1 MVIYVKVKLLCH
13 PFSSFLFF
21 PFFSFS
27 RFLFGI
33 RGKKRR
39 HKKIPSTL
47 FLCVVGRSSVVRV
60 SLSQFQTHAPLSLL
74 FARSLSLFLVQQ
86 KREEERVR
94 KESSTA
100 KPSFLFLGFSFKLPP
115 RLSKSSQKVW
125 SKGIWQTSRRF
136 WSTPKILI
144 STFDRKPSS
153 SWNKPKRRIFPYI
166 YPL

>member
-1 MVIYVKVKLLCH
+1 MVICTYVKMKLLCH

-21 PFFSFS
+21 PFSFFFFFEIS
-27 RFLFGI
+27 F

-39 HKKIPSTL
+39 HKKIQSTL

-100 KPSFLFLGFSFKLPP
+100 NLLFSFWDFPSNFSQSHRKKCGVKEYGRRHADFGQHP
-115 RLSKSSQKVW
+115 KS
-125 SKGIWQTSRRF
+125 
-136 WSTPKILI
+136 
-144 STFDRKPSS
+144 
-153 SWNKPKRRIFPYI
+153 
-166 YPL
+166 

>member
-1 MVIYVKVKLLCH
+1 MVIYVKMKLLCH

-39 HKKIPSTL
+39 HKKIQSTL

-100 KPSFLFLGFSFKLPP
+100 NLLFSFWDFPSNFLPVSQSHRKKCGVKEYGRRHADFGQHP
-115 RLSKSSQKVW
+115 KS
-125 SKGIWQTSRRF
+125 
-136 WSTPKILI
+136 
-144 STFDRKPSS
+144 
-153 SWNKPKRRIFPYI
+153 
-166 YPL
+166 

>member
-1 MVIYVKVKLLCH
+1 MVIYVKMKLLCH

-21 PFFSFS
+21 PYFSFS

-39 HKKIPSTL
+39 HKKIQSTL

-100 KPSFLFLGFSFKLPP
+100 NLLFSFWDFPSNFLPVSQSHRKKCGVKEYGRRHADFGQHP
-115 RLSKSSQKVW
+115 KS
-125 SKGIWQTSRRF
+125 
-136 WSTPKILI
+136 
-144 STFDRKPSS
+144 
-153 SWNKPKRRIFPYI
+153 
-166 YPL
+166 

>member
-1 MVIYVKVKLLCH
+1 VVIYVKMKLLCH

-21 PFFSFS
+21 PYFSFS

-39 HKKIPSTL
+39 HKKIQSTL

-100 KPSFLFLGFSFKLPP
+100 NLLFSFWDFPSNFLPVSQSHRKKCGVKEYGRRHADFGQHP
-115 RLSKSSQKVW
+115 KS
-125 SKGIWQTSRRF
+125 
-136 WSTPKILI
+136 
-144 STFDRKPSS
+144 
-153 SWNKPKRRIFPYI
+153 
-166 YPL
+166 